1 MIVMCSA
8 SEVSSESQNV
18 SSIGTTTPS
27 FTSDL
32 SEGRKKKDKQHME
45 MLYMGLNHIKS
56 VVQMVMMGISQMLQ
70 FKGILISM
78 IGVVIQALR
87 LIMDFKAKQAAPTAT
102 IMLKQQVPPSGGHQY
117 GHYEGK
123 SSAPGFEGF
132 TPGEV
137 SSAYSSGYD
146 SFSAYNTRAH

>member
-1 MIVMCSA
+1 MKG
-8 SEVSSESQNV
+8 
-18 SSIGTTTPS
+18 SI
-27 FTSDL
+27 L
-32 SEGRKKKDKQHME
+32 EKGRKKKDKQSLE

-70 FKGILISM
+70 FKGIVISM

-87 LIMDFKAKQAAPTAT
+87 LIMDFKNKQSAPAAT
-102 IMLKQQVPPSGGHQY
+102 IMLKQHPSGSHTY

-137 SSAYSSGYD
+137 SSGYD
-146 SFSAYNTRAH
+146 SFSAFNTRAH

>member
-1 MIVMCSA
+1 MTIFSHLTFLV
-8 SEVSSESQNV
+8 
-18 SSIGTTTPS
+18 T
-27 FTSDL
+27 
-32 SEGRKKKDKQHME
+32 GRKKKDKQHLE
-45 MLYMGLNHIKS
+45 MIYMGLNHIKS

-102 IMLKQQVPPSGGHQY
+102 IMLKQQAPPSAHQY
-117 GHYEGK
+117 SGHYEGK
-123 SSAPGFEGF
+123 SSAPGYEAF

-137 SSAYSSGYD
+137 SSSGFSSGYD
-146 SFSAYNTRAH
+146 SFSAFNTRAH